1 MGQLGVFYGR
11 KNPRIAI
18 RGLSGL
24 KLNHC
29 FLAGLLAMRVDP
41 ADNFAIVKT
50 ESIYPLAFS
59 DRRQSGA
66 TEIYL
71 SDPSIKKL
79 AEFFERKGL
88 AAIKAEDRGEQW
100 CEDWIAYQA
109 AHHLYASV
117 LSPQAYSTLGYK
129 FDLLRLTRLLE
140 VFAYFS
146 PGHGYSLQVTF
157 LGLFS
162 ILMGKNSDLK
172 REAVAALESGALLA
186 FGVSEKNHGSDLI
199 ANEFTVERI
208 GPGRLLAN
216 GGKYYIGNA
225 NAAALISMLARM
237 EDRGRA
243 GRGKRAPPVMFVLR
257 TGESK
262 GFGPVRKIQTLGI
275 RAAFVGEFEV
285 KNHELPEGDLI
296 AEGRDAWDAVLG
308 TVTLGK
314 FFLGFGSIG
323 ICERAF
329 EEAITHVTQRVLY
342 GKPVIDMPHIGSAVA
357 QAYARL
363 TAMKLYAYRA
373 LDYVQSSSAAD
384 RRYQLFAAVQ
394 KAKVSTEGVKVM
406 ALLCE
411 CVGAK
416 GFEADTYFEMALRDV
431 QLIPGLEGSMHV
443 NLGLAAQFAGK
454 YFGDFDPRLA
464 APKSLIAGGAAAE
477 ENTYLFEARAVVINT
492 VAFGDF
498 LSAYAPLK
506 SVANV
511 RLFARQSKAF
521 SVWVRSHPPSHAMGT
536 SIELSIGQCLA
547 TIAYAQLIAENA
559 VHFDVPPEMISVIF
573 HLLVNDLSGAAL
585 SLACCRGLDRATR
598 RLIRRVVFIPKT
610 TDAEWDFVLQR
621 ARAGGVKPPV

>member
-1 MGQLGVFYGR
+1 MPGR
-11 KNPRIAI
+11 TEFGGTPAGGPIVAIA
-18 RGLSGL
+18 
-24 KLNHC
+24 
-29 FLAGLLAMRVDP
+29 
-41 ADNFAIVKT
+41 KT

-59 DRRQSGA
+59 DKRQSGV

-71 SDPSIKKL
+71 SDPAIKKL
-79 AEFFERKGL
+79 AEFFEAKGL

-109 AHHLYASV
+109 GHRLYASV
-117 LSPQAYSTLGYK
+117 LSPQAYSTLGFK

-157 LGLFS
+157 LALFS
-162 ILMGKNSDLK
+162 ILMGTNADLK
-172 REAVAALESGALLA
+172 REAVAALESGGLLA
-186 FGVSEKNHGSDLI
+186 FGVSEKKHGSDLL
-199 ANEFTVERI
+199 ANEFTLEKI

-225 NAAALISMLARM
+225 NAAAMISMLARM
-237 EDRGRA
+237 DDRGPA

-257 TGESK
+257 PGQSK

-275 RAAFVGEFEV
+275 RAAYVGEFEV
-285 KNHELPEGDLI
+285 KNHELSEADVI

-308 TVTLGK
+308 TVALGK

-329 EEAITHVTQRVLY
+329 EEAITHLTQRLLY

-373 LDYVQSSSAAD
+373 LDYVQSSSEAD
-384 RRYQLFAAVQ
+384 RRYLLFAAVQ

-406 ALLCE
+406 GLLSE

-416 GFEADTYFEMALRDV
+416 GFESDTYFEMALRDV

-454 YFGDFDPRLA
+454 YFGDFDPHLA
-464 APKSLIAGGAAAE
+464 APNSLIAGDGVAG
-477 ENTYLFEARAVVINT
+477 ENPYLFEARAGGINT
-492 VAFGDF
+492 VAFADY
-498 LSAYAPLK
+498 LSAYAPLE

-511 RLFARQSKAF
+511 SLFARQSKAF
-521 SVWVRSHPPSHAMGT
+521 SLFVKSHRPSHAMDMG
-536 SIELSIGQCLA
+536 IALSAGQCLA

-559 VHFDVPPEMISVIF
+559 VCLNIPVQMISVIF
-573 HLLVNDLSGAAL
+573 HFLVNDLSICAL
-585 SLACCRGLDRATR
+585 SMASARGLDVESRK
-598 RLIRRVVFIPKT
+598 LIRRLVCIPKT
-610 TDAEWDFVLQR
+610 TDAEWDFILQR
-621 ARAGGVKPPV
+621 ARAAGVE